1 LSKFRCNPRKDSGIT
16 RAQPGGHICIYF
28 ARGKCVRV
36 REKAQPC
43 CFLRSLKGSDC
54 TYYHRIPDVTDEKN
68 LDITYDIFGRER
80 HRTDRDDMGGVGSF
94 SRENRTLYLGGI
106 RKIKGVDL
114 EDLLMKNF
122 REWGELEYGT

>member
-1 LSKFRCNPRKDSGIT
+1 
-16 RAQPGGHICIYF
+16 
-28 ARGKCVRV
+28 
-36 REKAQPC
+36 
-43 CFLRSLKGSDC
+43 
-54 TYYHRIPDVTDEKN
+54 
-68 LDITYDIFGRER
+68 
-80 HRTDRDDMGGVGSF
+80 MGGVGSF